1 MEKHIDQFDT
11 RKLLIWSI
19 SRCKLTMQ
27 NKGIRQS
34 MAWLHTW
41 TGLIFGWL
49 LFAIFLM
56 GTSAY
61 YRHHINLWM
70 QPQLAQYRIN
80 QDVAVKTAV
89 EYLNKNAADA
99 KSWYVSLANQ
109 ENPVNKMYWEKATGG
124 YESKTLNAN
133 TGKELKLSN
142 TQGGDFFYNFHFQL
156 YGMPVL
162 IGRLITSLTAFIMLI
177 ALISGIITHKKIIT
191 DFFTLRTF
199 KSQRSWLDFHN
210 VSSVL
215 ALPFFLTITFTGL
228 AIFFYLY
235 LPFGMKKLY
244 PDNPFQYFT
253 EIRTISVNNNHNAD
267 PIKTEMLPIQTLL
280 EKVKQQ
286 LGDQALATIEVK
298 NPNTDQATI
307 SFKQL
312 EDRSI
317 TLNQPQITFDAT
329 GNILGNTKN
338 NSAVATLNAGVY
350 GLHMATFA
358 QPLLR
363 LAFFCSGILGCLM
376 IASGLLLWSL
386 KRQIQN
392 KSNQFNLGHYLVD
405 RLNIATFIGLPIAML
420 TYMFTNRF
428 VQITETTPNYEIYSF
443 FVVWT
448 LSLIIALFTKKQYL
462 WQSQVAILGIVA
474 IALPIYDLI
483 YLLNH
488 QLVTNFQSYWAFL
501 RVDLFFILSAGF
513 ALFVYRNIHPIQHKS
528 AQKIKTK
535 LAQTEARA

>member
-1 MEKHIDQFDT
+1 MENHIDQFDT

-70 QPQLAQYRIN
+70 QPQLAQYQVN

-124 YESKTLNAN
+124 YESKTLDAN
-133 TGKELKLSN
+133 TGEELKLSN

-162 IGRLITSLTAFIMLI
+162 IGRLITSLAAFIMLI

-280 EKVKQQ
+280 GKVKQQ
-286 LGDQALATIEVK
+286 WGDQALATIEVK

-420 TYMFTNRF
+420 AYMFTNRF

-488 QLVTNFQSYWAFL
+488 RVVTDFQSYWAFL

-513 ALFVYRNIHPIQHKS
+513 ALFVYRNIHPIQQKS
-528 AQKIKTK
+528 AQKIKAK

>member
-1 MEKHIDQFDT
+1 MENHIDQFDT

-61 YRHHINLWM
+61 YRHHIKIWM
-70 QPQLAQYRIN
+70 QPQLAQYQVN

-124 YESKTLNAN
+124 YESKTLDAN
-133 TGKELKLSN
+133 TGEELKLSN

-162 IGRLITSLTAFIMLI
+162 IGRLITSLSAFIMLI

-267 PIKTEMLPIQTLL
+267 PINTEMLPIQTLL

-286 LGDQALATIEVK
+286 WGDQALATIEVK

-392 KSNQFNLGHYLVD
+392 KSNQFHLGHYLVD

-420 TYMFTNRF
+420 AYMFANRF

-443 FVVWT
+443 FVVWA

-462 WQSQVAILGIVA
+462 WQSQVAVLGIVA

-488 QLVTNFQSYWAFL
+488 QLVTDFQSYWAFL

-513 ALFVYRNIHPIQHKS
+513 ALFVYRNIHPIQQKS
-528 AQKIKTK
+528 AQKIKVK

>member
-1 MEKHIDQFDT
+1 MENHIDQFDT

-70 QPQLAQYRIN
+70 QPQLAQYQVN

-124 YESKTLNAN
+124 YESKTLDAN
-133 TGKELKLSN
+133 TGEELKLSN

-162 IGRLITSLTAFIMLI
+162 IGRLITSLAAFIMLI

-191 DFFTLRTF
+191 DFFTLRSF

-253 EIRTISVNNNHNAD
+253 EIRTISVNNNHKAD

-286 LGDQALATIEVK
+286 WGDQALATIEVK

-392 KSNQFNLGHYLVD
+392 KSNQFHLGHYLVD

-420 TYMFTNRF
+420 AYMFANRF
-428 VQITETTPNYEIYSF
+428 IQITETKPNYEIYSF
-443 FVVWT
+443 FVVWA
-448 LSLIIALFTKKQYL
+448 LSLIIGLFTKKQYL
-462 WQSQVAILGIVA
+462 WQSQVAVLGIVA

-488 QLVTNFQSYWAFL
+488 QLVTDFQSYWAFL

-513 ALFVYRNIHPIQHKS
+513 ALFVYRNIHPIQQKS
-528 AQKIKTK
+528 AQKIKVK

>member
-1 MEKHIDQFDT
+1 MENHIDQFDT

-19 SRCKLTMQ
+19 NRCKLTMQ

-124 YESKTLNAN
+124 YESKTLDAN
-133 TGKELKLSN
+133 TGEELKLSN

-162 IGRLITSLTAFIMLI
+162 IGRLITSLAAFIMLI

-244 PDNPFQYFT
+244 PDNPFKYFT

-280 EKVKQQ
+280 GKVKQQ
-286 LGDQALATIEVK
+286 WSDQALATIEVK

-392 KSNQFNLGHYLVD
+392 KSNQFHLGHYLVD

-420 TYMFTNRF
+420 AYMFTNRF
-428 VQITETTPNYEIYSF
+428 LQITETTTNYEIYSF

-488 QLVTNFQSYWAFL
+488 QLVTDFQSYWAFL

-513 ALFVYRNIHPIQHKS
+513 ALFVYRNIHPIQQKS
-528 AQKIKTK
+528 TQKIKAK
-535 LAQTEARA
+535 LAQTEASA

>member
-124 YESKTLNAN
+124 YESKTLDAN

>member
-124 YESKTLNAN
+124 YESKTLDAN

-162 IGRLITSLTAFIMLI
+162 IGRLITSLAAFIMLI

-462 WQSQVAILGIVA
+462 WQSQVAVLGIVG
-474 IALPIYDLI
+474 IVLPIYDLI

-488 QLVTNFQSYWAFL
+488 QLVTDFQSYWAFL

>member
-1 MEKHIDQFDT
+1 MENHIDQFDT

-70 QPQLAQYRIN
+70 QPQLAQYQVN

-124 YESKTLNAN
+124 YESKTLDAN

>member
-1 MEKHIDQFDT
+1 
-11 RKLLIWSI
+11 
-19 SRCKLTMQ
+19 MQ

-70 QPQLAQYRIN
+70 QPQLAQYQVN

-124 YESKTLNAN
+124 YESKTLDAN

-162 IGRLITSLTAFIMLI
+162 IGRLITSLAAFIMLI

-280 EKVKQQ
+280 GKVKQQ
-286 LGDQALATIEVK
+286 WGDQALATIEVK

-392 KSNQFNLGHYLVD
+392 KSNQFNLGRYLVD

-420 TYMFTNRF
+420 AYIFTNRF

-448 LSLIIALFTKKQYL
+448 LSLMIALFTKKQYL
-462 WQSQVAILGIVA
+462 WQSQVAVLGIVA

-488 QLVTNFQSYWAFL
+488 QLVTDFQSYWAFL

-513 ALFVYRNIHPIQHKS
+513 ALFVYRNIHPIQQKS
-528 AQKIKTK
+528 AQKIKVK

>member
-1 MEKHIDQFDT
+1 MENHIDQFDT

-61 YRHHINLWM
+61 YRHHIKIWM
-70 QPQLAQYRIN
+70 QPQLAQYQVN

-124 YESKTLNAN
+124 YESKTLDAN
-133 TGKELKLSN
+133 TGEELKLSN

-162 IGRLITSLTAFIMLI
+162 IGRLITSLAAFIMLI

-267 PIKTEMLPIQTLL
+267 PINTEMLPIQTLL

-286 LGDQALATIEVK
+286 WGDQALATIEVK

-392 KSNQFNLGHYLVD
+392 KSNQFHLGHYLVD

-420 TYMFTNRF
+420 AYMFANRF

-443 FVVWT
+443 FVVWA

-462 WQSQVAILGIVA
+462 WQSQVAVLGIVA

-488 QLVTNFQSYWAFL
+488 QLVTDFQSYWAFL

-513 ALFVYRNIHPIQHKS
+513 ALFVYRNIHPIQQKS
-528 AQKIKTK
+528 AQKIKVK

>member
-1 MEKHIDQFDT
+1 MENYIDQFDI

-70 QPQLAQYRIN
+70 QPQLAQYQVN

-109 ENPVNKMYWEKATGG
+109 ENPMNKMYWEKATGG
-124 YESKTLNAN
+124 YESKTLDAN
-133 TGKELKLSN
+133 TGEELKLSN

-162 IGRLITSLTAFIMLI
+162 IGRLITSLAAFIMLI

-280 EKVKQQ
+280 EKVKQHWS
-286 LGDQALATIEVK
+286 DQALATIEVK

-358 QPLLR
+358 QPVLR

-420 TYMFTNRF
+420 AYMFTNRF

-443 FVVWT
+443 FVLWT

-483 YLLNH
+483 YLFNH
-488 QLVTNFQSYWAFL
+488 QLVTDFQSYWAFL

-513 ALFVYRNIHPIQHKS
+513 ALFVYRNIHPIQQKS
-528 AQKIKTK
+528 AQKIKAK

>member
-1 MEKHIDQFDT
+1 MENHIDQFDT

-70 QPQLAQYRIN
+70 QPQLAQYQVN

-124 YESKTLNAN
+124 YESKTLDAN

-162 IGRLITSLTAFIMLI
+162 IGRLITSIAAFIMLI

-280 EKVKQQ
+280 EKIKQQ
-286 LGDQALATIEVK
+286 WGDQALATIEVK

-307 SFKQL
+307 NFKQL

-392 KSNQFNLGHYLVD
+392 KSNQFHLGHYLVD

-420 TYMFTNRF
+420 AYMFANRF

-462 WQSQVAILGIVA
+462 WQSQVAVLGIVA

-488 QLVTNFQSYWAFL
+488 QLVTDFQSYWAFL

-513 ALFVYRNIHPIQHKS
+513 ALFVYRNIHPIQQKS
-528 AQKIKTK
+528 AQKIKAK

>member
-1 MEKHIDQFDT
+1 MENHIDQFDT

-70 QPQLAQYRIN
+70 QPQLAQYQVN

-124 YESKTLNAN
+124 YESKTLDAN
-133 TGKELKLSN
+133 TGEELKLSN

-162 IGRLITSLTAFIMLI
+162 IGRLITSLAAFIMLI

-286 LGDQALATIEVK
+286 WGDQALATIEVK
-298 NPNTDQATI
+298 NPNMDQATI

-392 KSNQFNLGHYLVD
+392 KSNQFHLGHYLVD

-420 TYMFTNRF
+420 AYMFANRF

-443 FVVWT
+443 FVVWV

-462 WQSQVAILGIVA
+462 WQSQVAVLGIVA

-488 QLVTNFQSYWAFL
+488 RLVTDFQSYWAFL
-501 RVDLFFILSAGF
+501 RVDLFFILSAGL
-513 ALFVYRNIHPIQHKS
+513 ALFVYRNIHPIQQKS
-528 AQKIKTK
+528 AQKIKVK

>member
-1 MEKHIDQFDT
+1 MENHIDQFDT

-19 SRCKLTMQ
+19 NRCKLTMQ

-124 YESKTLNAN
+124 YESKTLDAN
-133 TGKELKLSN
+133 TGEELKLSN

-162 IGRLITSLTAFIMLI
+162 IGRLITSLAAFIMLI

-253 EIRTISVNNNHNAD
+253 EIRTISMNNNHNAD

-280 EKVKQQ
+280 EKVKQHWS
-286 LGDQALATIEVK
+286 DQALATIEVK

-420 TYMFTNRF
+420 AYMFTNRF

-443 FVVWT
+443 FVVLT

-488 QLVTNFQSYWAFL
+488 RVVTDFQSYWAFL

-513 ALFVYRNIHPIQHKS
+513 ALFVYRNIHPIQQKS
-528 AQKIKTK
+528 AQKIKAK

>member
-1 MEKHIDQFDT
+1 MENHIDQFDT

-70 QPQLAQYRIN
+70 QPQLAQYQVN

-124 YESKTLNAN
+124 YESKTLDAN
-133 TGKELKLSN
+133 TGEELKLSN

-162 IGRLITSLTAFIMLI
+162 IGRLITSLAAFIMLI

-280 EKVKQQ
+280 GKVKQQ
-286 LGDQALATIEVK
+286 WADQALATIEVK

-392 KSNQFNLGHYLVD
+392 KSNQFHLGHYLVD

-420 TYMFTNRF
+420 AYMFTNRF
-428 VQITETTPNYEIYSF
+428 VQITETTTNYEIYSF
-443 FVVWT
+443 FVVWM

-462 WQSQVAILGIVA
+462 WQSQVAILGLVA

-488 QLVTNFQSYWAFL
+488 QLVTDFQSYWAFL

-513 ALFVYRNIHPIQHKS
+513 ALFVYRNIHPIQQKS

-535 LAQTEARA
+535 LAQTEASA

>member
-1 MEKHIDQFDT
+1 MENHIDQFDT

-70 QPQLAQYRIN
+70 QPQLAQYQVN

-124 YESKTLNAN
+124 YESKTLDAN
-133 TGKELKLSN
+133 TGEELKLSN

-162 IGRLITSLTAFIMLI
+162 IGRLITSLAAFIMLI

-253 EIRTISVNNNHNAD
+253 EIRTISVNNNHKAD

-286 LGDQALATIEVK
+286 WGDQALATIEVK

-392 KSNQFNLGHYLVD
+392 KSNQFHLGHYLVD

-420 TYMFTNRF
+420 SYMFANRF
-428 VQITETTPNYEIYSF
+428 VLITETTPNYEIYSF
-443 FVVWT
+443 FVVWA

-462 WQSQVAILGIVA
+462 WQSQVAVLGIVA

-483 YLLNH
+483 YLFNH
-488 QLVTNFQSYWAFL
+488 RLVTDFQSYWAFL

-513 ALFVYRNIHPIQHKS
+513 ALFVYRNIHPIQQKS
-528 AQKIKTK
+528 AQKIKAK

>member
-1 MEKHIDQFDT
+1 MENHIDQFDT

-19 SRCKLTMQ
+19 NRCKLTMQ

-99 KSWYVSLANQ
+99 KSWYVSFANQ

-124 YESKTLNAN
+124 YESKTLDAN
-133 TGKELKLSN
+133 TGEELKLSN

-162 IGRLITSLTAFIMLI
+162 IGRLITSLAAFIMLI

-253 EIRTISVNNNHNAD
+253 EIRTISVNNNHKAD

-286 LGDQALATIEVK
+286 WGNQVLATIEVK

-420 TYMFTNRF
+420 AYMFTNRF

-462 WQSQVAILGIVA
+462 WQSQVAVLGIVG
-474 IALPIYDLI
+474 IVLPIYDLI

-488 QLVTNFQSYWAFL
+488 QLVTDFQSYWAFL

-513 ALFVYRNIHPIQHKS
+513 ALFIYTNIHPIQQKS
-528 AQKIKTK
+528 AQKIKAK
-535 LAQTEARA
+535 LAQNETRA

>member
-1 MEKHIDQFDT
+1 MENHIDQFDT

-70 QPQLAQYRIN
+70 QPQLAQYQVN

-124 YESKTLNAN
+124 YESKTLDAN
-133 TGKELKLSN
+133 TGEELKLSN

-162 IGRLITSLTAFIMLI
+162 IGRLITSLAAFIMLI

-286 LGDQALATIEVK
+286 WGDQALATIEVK

-338 NSAVATLNAGVY
+338 NSTVATLNAGVY

-392 KSNQFNLGHYLVD
+392 KSNQFHLGHYLVD

-420 TYMFTNRF
+420 AYMFANRF

-443 FVVWT
+443 FVVWV
-448 LSLIIALFTKKQYL
+448 LSLMIALFTKKQYL
-462 WQSQVAILGIVA
+462 WQSQVAVLGIVA

-488 QLVTNFQSYWAFL
+488 RVVTNFQSYWAFL

-513 ALFVYRNIHPIQHKS
+513 ALFVYRNIHPIQQKS

-535 LAQTEARA
+535 LAQTEASA

>member
-1 MEKHIDQFDT
+1 MENHIDQFDT

-124 YESKTLNAN
+124 YESKTLDAN
-133 TGKELKLSN
+133 TGEELKLSN

-162 IGRLITSLTAFIMLI
+162 IGRLITSLAAFIMLI

-244 PDNPFQYFT
+244 PDNPFKYFT

-280 EKVKQQ
+280 GKVKQQ
-286 LGDQALATIEVK
+286 WSDQALATIEVK

-392 KSNQFNLGHYLVD
+392 KSNQFHLGHYLVD

-420 TYMFTNRF
+420 AYMFTNRF
-428 VQITETTPNYEIYSF
+428 LQITETTTNYEIYSF

-488 QLVTNFQSYWAFL
+488 QLVTDFQSYWAFL

-513 ALFVYRNIHPIQHKS
+513 ALFVYRNIHPIQQKS
-528 AQKIKTK
+528 TQKIKAK
-535 LAQTEARA
+535 LAQTEASA

>member
-1 MEKHIDQFDT
+1 MENHIDQFDT

-70 QPQLAQYRIN
+70 QPQLAQYQVN

-124 YESKTLNAN
+124 YESKTLDAN
-133 TGKELKLSN
+133 TGEELKLSN

-162 IGRLITSLTAFIMLI
+162 IGRLITSLAAFIMLI

-267 PIKTEMLPIQTLL
+267 PIKTEMLPIQSLL

-286 LGDQALATIEVK
+286 WDDQALATIEVK

-392 KSNQFNLGHYLVD
+392 KSNEFHLGHYLVD

-420 TYMFTNRF
+420 AYMFTNRF

-488 QLVTNFQSYWAFL
+488 QLVTDFQSYWAFL

-513 ALFVYRNIHPIQHKS
+513 ALFVYRNIHPIQQKS
-528 AQKIKTK
+528 AQKIKAK
-535 LAQTEARA
+535 LTQTEARA

>member
-124 YESKTLNAN
+124 YESKTLDAN

-162 IGRLITSLTAFIMLI
+162 IGRLITSLAAFIMLI

-267 PIKTEMLPIQTLL
+267 PIKTEMLPIQTLF

-286 LGDQALATIEVK
+286 WGDQALATIEVK

-312 EDRSI
+312 EDHSI
-317 TLNQPQITFDAT
+317 TLNQAQITFDAT

-420 TYMFTNRF
+420 AYILTNRF

-443 FVVWT
+443 FVVWALT
-448 LSLIIALFTKKQYL
+448 LIIALFTKKQYL
-462 WQSQVAILGIVA
+462 WQSQVAVLGIVA
-474 IALPIYDLI
+474 IAVPIYDLI

-488 QLVTNFQSYWAFL
+488 QLVTDFQSYWAFL

>member
-1 MEKHIDQFDT
+1 MENHIDQFDT

-124 YESKTLNAN
+124 YESKTLDAN
-133 TGKELKLSN
+133 TGEELKLSN

-162 IGRLITSLTAFIMLI
+162 IGRLITSLAAFIMLI

-267 PIKTEMLPIQTLL
+267 PIKTEMLPIQSLL

-286 LGDQALATIEVK
+286 WGDQALATIEVK

-312 EDRSI
+312 EDHSI
-317 TLNQPQITFDAT
+317 TLNQAQITFDAT

-392 KSNQFNLGHYLVD
+392 KSNQFHLGHYLVD
-405 RLNIATFIGLPIAML
+405 RLNIATFIGLPIAMFA
-420 TYMFTNRF
+420 YMFANRF
-428 VQITETTPNYEIYSF
+428 LQITETTPNYEIYSF

-462 WQSQVAILGIVA
+462 WQSQVAVLGIVA

-488 QLVTNFQSYWAFL
+488 QLVTDFQSYWAFL

-513 ALFVYRNIHPIQHKS
+513 ALFVYRNIHPIQQKS
-528 AQKIKTK
+528 AQKIKVK

>member
-1 MEKHIDQFDT
+1 MENHIDQFDT

-70 QPQLAQYRIN
+70 QPQLAQYQVN

-124 YESKTLNAN
+124 YESKTLDAN

-162 IGRLITSLTAFIMLI
+162 IGRLITSLAAFIMLI

-280 EKVKQQ
+280 GKVKQQ
-286 LGDQALATIEVK
+286 WGDQALATIEVK

-420 TYMFTNRF
+420 AYMFTNRF

-488 QLVTNFQSYWAFL
+488 RVVTDFQSYWAFL

-513 ALFVYRNIHPIQHKS
+513 ALFVYRNIHPIQQKS
-528 AQKIKTK
+528 AQKIKAK

>member
-1 MEKHIDQFDT
+1 
-11 RKLLIWSI
+11 
-19 SRCKLTMQ
+19 MQ

-124 YESKTLNAN
+124 YESKTLDAN

>member
-1 MEKHIDQFDT
+1 MENHIDQFDT

-70 QPQLAQYRIN
+70 QPQLAQYQVN

-124 YESKTLNAN
+124 YESKTLDAN

-162 IGRLITSLTAFIMLI
+162 IGRLITSLAAFIMLI

-280 EKVKQQ
+280 GKVKQQ
-286 LGDQALATIEVK
+286 WGDQALATIEVK

-338 NSAVATLNAGVY
+338 NSSVATLNAGVY

-420 TYMFTNRF
+420 AYMFTNRF

-443 FVVWT
+443 FVVWA

-488 QLVTNFQSYWAFL
+488 RVVTDFQSYWAFL

-513 ALFVYRNIHPIQHKS
+513 ALFVYRNIHPIQQKS
-528 AQKIKTK
+528 AQKIKAK

>member
-215 ALPFFLTITFTGL
+215 ALPFFLTIHFHWVSDFL
-228 AIFFYLY
+228 
-235 LPFGMKKLY
+235 
-244 PDNPFQYFT
+244 
-253 EIRTISVNNNHNAD
+253 
-267 PIKTEMLPIQTLL
+267 
-280 EKVKQQ
+280 
-286 LGDQALATIEVK
+286 
-298 NPNTDQATI
+298 
-307 SFKQL
+307 
-312 EDRSI
+312 
-317 TLNQPQITFDAT
+317 
-329 GNILGNTKN
+329 
-338 NSAVATLNAGVY
+338 
-350 GLHMATFA
+350 
-358 QPLLR
+358 
-363 LAFFCSGILGCLM
+363 
-376 IASGLLLWSL
+376 
-386 KRQIQN
+386 
-392 KSNQFNLGHYLVD
+392 
-405 RLNIATFIGLPIAML
+405 
-420 TYMFTNRF
+420 
-428 VQITETTPNYEIYSF
+428 
-443 FVVWT
+443 
-448 LSLIIALFTKKQYL
+448 LSLLTIRNEKII
-462 WQSQVAILGIVA
+462 S
-474 IALPIYDLI
+474 
-483 YLLNH
+483 
-488 QLVTNFQSYWAFL
+488 
-501 RVDLFFILSAGF
+501 R
-513 ALFVYRNIHPIQHKS
+513 
-528 AQKIKTK
+528 
-535 LAQTEARA
+535 

>member
-70 QPQLAQYRIN
+70 QPQLTHYQIN

-124 YESKTLNAN
+124 YESKTLDAN
-133 TGKELKLSN
+133 TGEELKLSN

-162 IGRLITSLTAFIMLI
+162 IGRLITSLAAFIMLI

-267 PIKTEMLPIQTLL
+267 PIKTEMLPIQTLF

-286 LGDQALATIEVK
+286 WGDQALATIEVK

-312 EDRSI
+312 EDHSI
-317 TLNQPQITFDAT
+317 TLNQAQITFDAT

-420 TYMFTNRF
+420 AYILTNRF

-443 FVVWT
+443 FVVWALT
-448 LSLIIALFTKKQYL
+448 LIIALFTKKQYL
-462 WQSQVAILGIVA
+462 WQSQVAVLGIVA
-474 IALPIYDLI
+474 IAVPIYDLI

-488 QLVTNFQSYWAFL
+488 QLVTDFQSYWAFL

-513 ALFVYRNIHPIQHKS
+513 ALFVYRNIHPIQQKS
-528 AQKIKTK
+528 TQKIKAK